1 MEPFLWFLTL
11 SFSLLF
17 HTGDVTGTT
26 CGPADPITGGR
37 SSSPPR
43 PRPGSVL
50 EYHCPAGSRPFP
62 VAWRVCMQSGR
73 WSPLRNAQRE
83 RSQTAQCRPYRC
95 VSPMLL
101 EHGYFQ
107 PRLLQYRVN
116 QTVQFV
122 CNQGFALL
130 GSPNRT
136 CLSNGRW
143 SGNAAICYAGDSFCP
158 DPGIPL
164 GGSRKVRGFDV
175 GDTVSYLCSS
185 GLGLRGSRT
194 RTCLPTGRWSGRET
208 TCESWYAFDFAKDV
222 ANQLTL
228 SEEILGHAKQGVHIY
243 FLLDASGSV
252 GEENFQ
258 KTLEFVAA
266 FSEKTH
272 AVSNRVQFHAF
283 CFASRVLFKVSSNS
297 EPLFAEDFHDFNY
310 TAYLSEMGTNISGA
324 LDHTLGYIRQAVSA
338 TPPETLTRQIII
350 LLTDGRHNVGR
361 NPVEVVKKIKEAV
374 PRAEEN
380 LDIFAIGIGDGSKEE
395 LEQLVTSRG
404 EPRTFYFANYNQLEE
419 LTQLTRRPEGDIPM
433 GCGMRGRRRSQR
445 EVARVYGGEDAVEK
459 QWPWQIRIQ
468 MSGQNGNSMGA
479 GSIISQ
485 KWILT
490 AAHNLFDDR
499 LISPANV
506 QVFVGELKR
515 RSKNSN
521 AKEVTELHVHPS
533 YNNTRASLTEDY
545 SYDIGLLRLKED
557 LQFSDKIRPV
567 CLPCSKEVSEFLPA
581 PEGGWADQCSY
592 QDRVLTGYSG
602 SEWREI
608 TGYISGW
615 GLTEKGKASY
625 FLKYGKISIKP
636 RDQCLRNDL
645 DLSQICAKG
654 DGVDTCAGDSGGPF
668 SIKIKQRW
676 IQIGIV
682 SSGTTAQC
690 SANNMG
696 YYTNVARMMD
706 WVRTVVADLAYN

>member
-1 MEPFLWFLTL
+1 MEPCLWFLTL
-11 SFSLLF
+11 SLSLLL
-17 HTGDVTGTT
+17 HAADVTGTT
-26 CGPADPITGGR
+26 CGPVDPISGGR
-37 SSSPPR
+37 SSSASS
-43 PRPGSVL
+43 PRPGGVL
-50 EYHCPAGSRPFP
+50 EYHCPVGFRPFP

-101 EHGYFQ
+101 QHGYFQ

-116 QTVQFV
+116 QTVQFI

-130 GSPNRT
+130 GSPTRT
-136 CLSNGRW
+136 CLANGRW
-143 SGNAAICYAGDSFCP
+143 SGNAVICYAGADSLCP

-164 GGSRKVRGFDV
+164 GGSRKVRGFDE

-185 GLGLRGSRT
+185 GLVLRGSRT

-208 TCESWYAFDFAKDV
+208 TCESWYAFDFPKDV
-222 ANQLTL
+222 ANHLTL

-258 KTLEFVAA
+258 KTLEFVAT

-272 AVSNRVQFHAF
+272 DVSNRVQFRAV
-283 CFASRVLFKVSSNS
+283 CFASRVLFEVSSSS
-297 EPLFAEDFHDFNY
+297 EPLFAEEFHNFNY

-338 TPPETLTRQIII
+338 SSLETLARQIII

-361 NPVEVVKKIKEAV
+361 NPVEVVKKIKELV

-380 LDIFAIGIGDGSKEE
+380 LDIFAIGIGDGNKEE
-395 LEQLVTSRG
+395 LEQLVTSQD
-404 EPRTFYFANYNQLEE
+404 EPRTFYFANYNQLQE

-445 EVARVYGGEDAVEK
+445 EVARVYGGEDAEEK
-459 QWPWQIRIQ
+459 QWPWQIRLQIR
-468 MSGQNGNSMGA
+468 GQNGYCMGA
-479 GSIISQ
+479 GSIISK

-490 AAHNLFDDR
+490 VAHNLFDEQ
-499 LISPANV
+499 LLTPAEIH
-506 QVFVGELKR
+506 VFVGELKR
-515 RSKNSN
+515 RSRNP
-521 AKEVTELHVHPS
+521 KEVTELHVHPS
-533 YNNTRASLTEDY
+533 YNNTHAILTQDY
-545 SYDIGLLRLKED
+545 SYDIGLLRLEED
-557 LQFSDKIRPV
+557 LQFSDQIRPV
-567 CLPCSKEVSEFLPA
+567 CLPCTKEVSEFLPA
-581 PEGGWADQCSY
+581 PEGDWTDQCSY

-608 TGYISGW
+608 SGYISGW
-615 GLTEKGKASY
+615 GLTEKGKISKV
-625 FLKYGKISIKP
+625 LKYGKISIKP
-636 RDQCLRNDL
+636 RDQCLRNNL

-690 SANNMG
+690 SANYMG

-706 WVRTVVADLAYN
+706 WVRTVVTDLAYS